1 MKKAFI
7 TGISGQTGSYMAE
20 FLLDKGYEVH
30 GLLRRSSIIKTD
42 RINHI
47 FEKINTYHGDLTDSL
62 NLYNLINNIKPDEIY
77 NFAAQSHVKVSFET
91 PEYTSNADGLGTLRL
106 LEIIKNLDNKI
117 KFYQASTSEL
127 FGNTPS
133 PQNEDSKLEP
143 RSPYAVAKLYSY
155 WLTRNYREAY
165 DLFAVNGIL
174 FNHEGPRR
182 GETFISRKVSL
193 WCANWK
199 KNKNIQPLEV
209 GNLNSVRDWT
219 DARDMV
225 KAIYLMMQHD
235 VPEDFVVGSS
245 IGRSVKDLIET
256 AFKYI
261 GIDIKW
267 SDDLKEGI
275 DLNTKKIVVKVADKY
290 FRPLE
295 VNELIADTS
304 KVKRVLNWKASIK
317 FEDMIAEM
325 IDSDFNTLR
334 HYENKKV

>member
-7 TGISGQTGSYMAE
+7 TGISGQTGSYLAE
-20 FLLDKGYEVH
+20 FLLEKGYEVH
-30 GLLRRSSIIKTD
+30 GLLRRSSLIKTD
-42 RINHI
+42 RIDHI
-47 FEKINTYHGDLTDSL
+47 FSKIFTYHGDLTDSL
-62 NLYNLINNIKPDEIY
+62 NLYNIVNQIKPDEIY
-77 NFAAQSHVKVSFET
+77 NLAAQSHVKVSFET

-106 LEIIKNLDNKI
+106 LEIIKNLNNKI

-127 FGNTPS
+127 FGNTKS
-133 PQNEDSKLEP
+133 PQNENSKFEP

-165 DLFAVNGIL
+165 KIFAVNGIL

-199 KNKNIQPLEV
+199 INNQIDPLEV
-209 GNLNSVRDWT
+209 GNMDSIRDWT

-225 KAIYLMMQHD
+225 RAIYMMMQHE
-235 VPEDFVVGSS
+235 VPDDFVVGSS
-245 IGRSVKDLIET
+245 IGRSVRYLIET
-256 AFKYI
+256 SLKYI
-261 GIDIKW
+261 GINLKW
-267 SDDLKEGI
+267 SSDFNEGF
-275 DLNTKKIVVKVADKY
+275 DLNTNRVVVKVVNKY

-304 KVKRVLNWKASIK
+304 KVKKILKWEPSIK

-325 IDSDFNTLR
+325 IENDFNSLSN
-334 HYENKKV
+334 YENKKI

>member
-20 FLLDKGYEVH
+20 LLLKEGYEVH
-30 GLLRRSSIIKTD
+30 GLLRRSSTIKTD

-47 FEKINTYHGDLTDSL
+47 FDKIYTYYGDLTDSL
-62 NLYNLINNIKPDEIY
+62 NLYNLINKIKPNEIY

-106 LEIIKNLDNKI
+106 LEIIKNLNNKI

-165 DLFAVNGIL
+165 GLFAVNGIL

-182 GETFISRKVSL
+182 GETFISRKVTL
-193 WCANWK
+193 WCAKWK
-199 KNKNIQPLEV
+199 INKNINPLEV
-209 GNLNSVRDWT
+209 GNLNSIRDWT

-225 KAIYLMMQHD
+225 RAIHLMIQHKTA
-235 VPEDFVVGSS
+235 EDFVVGSS

-256 AFKYI
+256 AFNYI
-261 GIDIKW
+261 GIKIKW
-267 SDDLKEGI
+267 SEDLREGL
-275 DLNTKKIVVKVADKY
+275 DLNTNKIVVKVVDKY

-295 VNELIADTS
+295 VNKLIADTS
-304 KVKRVLNWKASIK
+304 KVKKILNWQTSIK

-325 IDSDFNTLR
+325 IESDFNSLR

>member
-47 FEKINTYHGDLTDSL
+47 FDKIITYHGDLTDSL
-62 NLYNLINNIKPDEIY
+62 NLFNLINNIKPDEIY

-106 LEIIKNLDNKI
+106 LEIIKNLNNKI

-143 RSPYAVAKLYSY
+143 RSPYAVSKLYSY

-165 DLFAVNGIL
+165 ELFAVNGIL

-267 SDDLKEGI
+267 SDDFKEGV
-275 DLNTKKIVVKVADKY
+275 DLNTKKIVVKVVDKY

-304 KVKRVLNWKASIK
+304 KVKRLLNWKASIK